1 MKHLFNRRRFLT
13 VSAAACALTGRA
25 VRAEAPIARWS
36 GSALGARASMQLVGV
51 NAQEAAPA
59 FTAMQAEITR
69 LEKVFSLYRA
79 NSEIC
84 RLNRDGRLRAPSPDM
99 LTVLAHCDV
108 LHAAT
113 NGAFDPTVQPIFL
126 QSANAAIQARGLSDQ
141 ERTSAVSLVDWKS
154 VHVTPD
160 EVRLMRPGAALTLNG
175 IAQGY
180 ITDRIAAL
188 LQAQGFAD
196 ILVDMGEVVASGHRF
211 DGADWQAG
219 IASPEGALLKRL
231 TLSDRAL
238 ATSAPKGTVLDPDGL
253 IGHIFDPA
261 TGGEAIG
268 CSVVSV
274 SGPTAVL
281 ADGLSTA
288 LCVLPAS
295 LHQRVLARFADYR
308 REISI

>member
-1 MKHLFNRRRFLT
+1 
-13 VSAAACALTGRA
+13 
-25 VRAEAPIARWS
+25 
-36 GSALGARASMQLVGV
+36 MQLVGV
-51 NAQEAAPA
+51 AAQEAAPA

-79 NSEIC
+79 DSEIC
-84 RLNRDGRLRAPSPDM
+84 RLNRDGRLRVPSPDL

-126 QSANAAIQARGLSDQ
+126 QSANAAKHARGLSDQ
-141 ERTSAVSLVDWKS
+141 ERTSALSLVDWES

-160 EVRLMRPGAALTLNG
+160 EVRLKRPGATLTLNG

-180 ITDRIAAL
+180 ITDRIAAF
-188 LQAQGFAD
+188 LQAHGFAD
-196 ILVDMGEVVASGHRF
+196 ILVDMGEVVASGLRS

-219 IASPEGALLKRL
+219 IASPEGTLLKRL

-261 TGGEAIG
+261 TGKEAIG

-288 LCVLPAS
+288 LCVLPAK
-295 LHQRVLARFADYR
+295 LHQEILAQLAGYR
-308 REISI
+308 IEIVT